1 MRILLSKFIIFTL
14 IINSPGPKIAIFQ
27 NMGTMDETYIDIEIN
42 KTHNVKISQTKHVNK
57 VETCV
62 EY

>member
-1 MRILLSKFIIFTL
+1 M
-14 IINSPGPKIAIFQ
+14 NSPGPKIAIFQ